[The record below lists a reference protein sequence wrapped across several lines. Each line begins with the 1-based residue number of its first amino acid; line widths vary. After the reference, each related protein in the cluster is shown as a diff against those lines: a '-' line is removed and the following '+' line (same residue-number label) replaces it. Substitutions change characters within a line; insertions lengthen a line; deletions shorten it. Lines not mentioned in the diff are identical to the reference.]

1 MKYLVAHTYIPS
13 ESAAV
18 YPRASDYAIRDSSKE
33 AFDFAEKQLA
43 DMKETYETEYG
54 QQCITYTDDNDFY
67 LECCGCID
75 WWHIYFIEKGIIYP
89 SM

>member
-13 ESAAV
+13 ESAAL

-43 DMKETYETEYG
+43 DMKETYETKCG
-54 QQCITYTDDNDFY
+54 QQCVAYTDDNDFY
-67 LECCGCID
+67 LECCGWID
-75 WWHIYFIEKGIIYP
+75 WWHVYYIMKE
-89 SM
+89 

>member
-18 YPRASDYAIRDSSKE
+18 YPRASDYSIRDSSKE

-54 QQCITYTDDNDFY
+54 QKCITYTDDNDFY
-67 LECCGCID
+67 LKCCGWID
-75 WWHIYFIEKGIIYP
+75 GWHIYFIEE
-89 SM
+89 

>member
-18 YPRASDYAIRDSSKE
+18 YPRASDYSIRDSSKE

-54 QQCITYTDDNDFY
+54 QQCITYTDDNDVY

>member
-18 YPRASDYAIRDSSKE
+18 YPRASDYAIRYSSKE

-67 LECCGCID
+67 LECCGWID
-75 WWHIYFIEKGIIYP
+75 WWHICFIEE
-89 SM
+89 

>member
-54 QQCITYTDDNDFY
+54 QQCIAYTVCWKSHSDSGSSCESNAV
-67 LECCGCID
+67 
-75 WWHIYFIEKGIIYP
+75 KKV
-89 SM
+89 S

>member
-13 ESAAV
+13 ESAAA

-43 DMKETYETEYG
+43 DMKG
-54 QQCITYTDDNDFY
+54 N
-67 LECCGCID
+67 L
-75 WWHIYFIEKGIIYP
+75 
-89 SM
+89 

>member
-1 MKYLVAHTYIPS
+1 MKYLVAHTYIPL
-13 ESAAV
+13 ESAAA

-54 QQCITYTDDNDFY
+54 QQCIAYTDDNDFY
-67 LECCGCID
+67 LECCGQID
-75 WWHIYFIEKGIIYP
+75 WWHVYYIMKE
-89 SM
+89 

>member
-43 DMKETYETEYG
+43 VA
-54 QQCITYTDDNDFY
+54 YTDDNDFY
-67 LECCGCID
+67 LECCGWID
-75 WWHIYFIEKGIIYP
+75 WWHVYYIMKE
-89 SM
+89 

>member
-13 ESAAV
+13 ESAAA
-18 YPRASDYAIRDSSKE
+18 YPRASDYAIRNSSKE

-54 QQCITYTDDNDFY
+54 QLGESGHRLCNGTA
-67 LECCGCID
+67 
-75 WWHIYFIEKGIIYP
+75 
-89 SM
+89 

>member
-1 MKYLVAHTYIPS
+1 
-13 ESAAV
+13 
-18 YPRASDYAIRDSSKE
+18 
-33 AFDFAEKQLA
+33 
-43 DMKETYETEYG
+43 MKETYETEYG

-67 LECCGCID
+67 LECCGWID